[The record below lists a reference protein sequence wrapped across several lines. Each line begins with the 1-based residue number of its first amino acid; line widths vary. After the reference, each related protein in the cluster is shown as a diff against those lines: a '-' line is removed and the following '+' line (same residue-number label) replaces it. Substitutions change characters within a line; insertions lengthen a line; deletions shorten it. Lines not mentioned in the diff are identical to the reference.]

1 MPRKLFPKG
10 KSGNP
15 NGRPKG
21 SENKITKEIKTVKA
35 TVLEAF
41 HELQK
46 HPKANLVAWGQRNPS
61 QFYQVA
67 AKLIPTEVT
76 GAEGGD
82 IIIKVVRV

>member
-1 MPRKLFPKG
+1 MPKQLFQP
-10 KSGNP
+10 GNKAAKNRGP
-15 NGRPKG
+15 
-21 SENKITKEIKTVKA
+21 NKITREIKTVKA

-46 HPKANLVAWGQRNPS
+46 HPKANLVAWGEKNPS

-76 GAEGGD
+76 GADGGD
-82 IIIKVVRV
+82 IVIKVVRV